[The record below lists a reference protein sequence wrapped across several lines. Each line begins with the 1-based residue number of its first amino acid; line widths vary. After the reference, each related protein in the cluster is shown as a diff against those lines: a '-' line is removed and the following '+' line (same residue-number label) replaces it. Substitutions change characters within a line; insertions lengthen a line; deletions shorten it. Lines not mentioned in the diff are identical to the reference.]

1 MSEKR
6 KGLRQSS
13 TLNPAGIIIIAHVLS
28 SLLLLYT
35 IISYNRTNIS
45 VIGTSAYRHP
55 TNTDTT
61 IKFNKRASQFLVLV
75 WCTNTT
81 LLL

>member
-28 SLLLLYT
+28 
-35 IISYNRTNIS
+35 
-45 VIGTSAYRHP
+45 
-55 TNTDTT
+55 
-61 IKFNKRASQFLVLV
+61 
-75 WCTNTT
+75 
-81 LLL
+81 